1 MDLDLFFMLPYGG
14 GAVLVGLCLVVFER
28 TRWLGAFL
36 LAMGAAS
43 AVLSAIGAFLGMLV
57 GANVSTALHLTDMR
71 RNLVI
76 ASYWLGMAGGALT
89 GATFA
94 GVAIWNSFVRWSHMM
109 EAAQAASHEAA

>member
-14 GAVLVGLCLVVFER
+14 GAVLVGLLLMVFER

-43 AVLSAIGAFLGMLV
+43 AVLSFVGAFLGMLV
-57 GANVSTALHLTDMR
+57 GANVSTALHMTDMR

-76 ASYWLGMAGGALT
+76 GSYWLGMFGGAVT
-89 GATFA
+89 GAAFS
-94 GVAIWNSFVRWSHMM
+94 GIAIWNSFVRWSHMM
-109 EAAQAASHEAA
+109 EDAQEPA